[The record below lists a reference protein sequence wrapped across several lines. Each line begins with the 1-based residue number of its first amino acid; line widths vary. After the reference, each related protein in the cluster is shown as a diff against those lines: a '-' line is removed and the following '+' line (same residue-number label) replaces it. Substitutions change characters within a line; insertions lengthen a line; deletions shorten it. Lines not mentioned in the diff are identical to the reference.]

1 MSFLPEPTRSP
12 AQSSPSRL
20 PTLSRRPTV
29 GAADKEHGAK
39 RRNQLPQPSASKT
52 AATATQEDRGAGQSS
67 QPAAPQSRPLNRTQ
81 SVGAKLAATRKTGDA
96 ARKEMPPPP
105 VPSGVTRTRSLR
117 RPTGGQN
124 AASGL
129 RAPALTGASSGAP
142 KNAGSGSTSRPGS
155 SSGTS
160 SKNAALQ
167 KPGLRERTRAAT
179 VSSPQPERTRPAA
192 ASQKIQHASS
202 SGSKIG
208 GTALK
213 HTRSRSDLPG
223 GAGRT
228 QTGIASSRS
237 AMGSEKEPKPA
248 AKPAFSTLQQHY
260 SPKKT
265 SEPKKA
271 TSAFFHASSVSTG
284 GTDALSAEVL
294 ALQTELLQLHMLH
307 ESAADVRTQW
317 ERSAEHALR
326 LQFYEVATAHHN
338 MRKNESE
345 VQELVNLH
353 ALQEWSSGN
362 ATLGLAENIQLLGP
376 LLNELR
382 ALTDAGGRHTSAVQ
396 EFEGWSSR
404 AEEVWMQRER
414 EQEQGRRVRVVE
426 GLGDGWKVEVAALIR
441 KVTALARDADRLVEP
456 AAGSSISTVVGGCR
470 ALVTGIMHE
479 LQLMRRIEAEVGQSE
494 AWFVEQSLQGM
505 DAETELAQ
513 GTGAGGMVWQQV

>member
-1 MSFLPEPTRSP
+1 M
-12 AQSSPSRL
+12 
-20 PTLSRRPTV
+20 
-29 GAADKEHGAK
+29 
-39 RRNQLPQPSASKT
+39 
-52 AATATQEDRGAGQSS
+52 
-67 QPAAPQSRPLNRTQ
+67 APQNRPLNRTQ
-81 SVGAKLAATRKTGDA
+81 SVSAKLAAGKKTGDTS
-96 ARKEMPPPP
+96 RQEMPPPP
-105 VPSGVTRTRSLR
+105 VPSGVTRTQSMR
-117 RPTGGQN
+117 RPTAGQN
-124 AASGL
+124 VASGL
-129 RAPALTGASSGAP
+129 RAPSKASVPSGAP
-142 KNAGSGSTSRPGS
+142 KPAGPGRSNRPGS

-160 SKNAALQ
+160 SKDIALQ
-167 KPGLRERTRAAT
+167 KPGQRERTRAAT
-179 VSSPQPERTRPAA
+179 VSSPQPERTRPIG
-192 ASQKIQHASS
+192 ASHRIQPPSS

-223 GAGRT
+223 GAART
-228 QTGIASSRS
+228 QASIASSRS
-237 AMGSEKEPKPA
+237 ALGAEKEPKLV

-284 GTDALSAEVL
+284 GADALSAEVL
-294 ALQTELLQLHMLH
+294 ALQTELLQLHVLH

-382 ALTDAGGRHTSAVQ
+382 ALTDAGGRHTSVVQ
-396 EFEGWSSR
+396 EFEEWSGR
-404 AEEVWMQRER
+404 AEEVWRRREEAQRVE
-414 EQEQGRRVRVVE
+414 VVE

-441 KVTALARDADRLVEP
+441 KVMALARDADRLVEP

-479 LQLMRRIEAEVGQSE
+479 LQLMRRIEVEVGE
-494 AWFVEQSLQGM
+494 GETWFVEQQLQGM
-505 DAETELAQ
+505 DAEAELAQ
-513 GTGAGGMVWQQV
+513 GTGSGGMLWQEE